1 MQMYQFNQLTMHSTF
16 EGVLNENEVKF
27 DLFPAYP
34 VVKSALSISIAEEY
48 SLAGLQESSKRNSI
62 AARDLA
68 KGVAVEFIIDLS
80 GKVSALATFTDNMTL
95 LDTVRFCPSKVKRF
109 SDNKL
114 VLIFGTVLD
123 SANENKVKALDFGV
137 TDQMLSDGVEILA
150 KLKTEMLN
158 LRLSNVGQKQLTEQL
173 KKQFAVTRSSLRI
186 IDSMIDTFRLSD
198 PVLHRSCQNAR
209 KIKNLGGTKLSAWGK
224 VFDAD
229 TKLPLPKAKIS
240 VVSYDSNKSLTS
252 GADLVKNVKI
262 AGALGGFRLKSLA
275 TGTYIFKVSYAGYA
289 DQEVT
294 VHINQGILTRV
305 EIALTKLGSEAAN

>member
-1 MQMYQFNQLTMHSTF
+1 MQMYQFNQLTMHSTLL
-16 EGVLNENEVKF
+16 GVLDENEVKF

-34 VVKSALSISIAEEY
+34 AVKSALGISIAEEY

-95 LDTVRFCPSKVKRF
+95 LDTVRFCASKVKRF

-114 VLIFGTVLD
+114 VLFFGTIMN

-186 IDSMIDTFRLSD
+186 IDSMIETFRLSD

-240 VVSYDSNKSLTS
+240 VVSYDSSKSLS

-305 EIALTKLGSEAAN
+305 EIALTKLGTEAGN